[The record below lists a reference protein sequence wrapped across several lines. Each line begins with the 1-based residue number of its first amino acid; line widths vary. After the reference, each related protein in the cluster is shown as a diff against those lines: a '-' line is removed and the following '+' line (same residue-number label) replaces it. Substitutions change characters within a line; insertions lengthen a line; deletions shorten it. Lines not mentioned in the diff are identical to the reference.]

1 MGLGNP
7 HEARWRQLAIY
18 HLSLTTRDEWRDGF
32 FTNRAD
38 EQFHIVT
45 EDRLPKVINLH
56 VLKEGVALMAT
67 QIPPP
72 MATSNSPT

>member
-1 MGLGNP
+1 VGLGNP
-7 HEARWRQLAIY
+7 HKACGCQLAIY

-56 VLKEGVALMAT
+56 ALKGVW
-67 QIPPP
+67 
-72 MATSNSPT
+72 

>member
-18 HLSLTTRDEWRDGF
+18 HLSPTTRDEWRDGF

-56 VLKEGVALMAT
+56 ALKGVW
-67 QIPPP
+67 
-72 MATSNSPT
+72 